1 MSANTDSGGRTLT
14 ELLRMDE
21 QTAKRELSYA
31 EFQTWQSATDH
42 HSRYQERKRDWREN
56 DIAVTQS
63 LIKTDVIDLATEVTL
78 WGNDVYV
85 YYDPED
91 QRLRD
96 AIDDLGDSLGVDM
109 DGVDEIEA
117 TADDVTPEDMDAVKS
132 ALAEF
137 LCVSFVEW
145 DGQLWADM
153 DGETREQIREQIQQP
168 YPDGWGLAGLMDAL
182 TEVINAVESNRNA
195 RLERVQKFR
204 NPERRGNR

>member
-1 MSANTDSGGRTLT
+1 MSATTDGSRTLT
-14 ELLRMDE
+14 ELLGMDE

-31 EFQTWQSATDH
+31 EFQTWQSANDH
-42 HSRYQERKRDWREN
+42 HGRYQERKREWREN
-56 DIAVTQS
+56 DIAATHT
-63 LIKTDVIDLATEVTL
+63 LIKTEVIDLATEVTL
-78 WGNDVYV
+78 WGNEVYV

-91 QRLRD
+91 SRLRN

-109 DGVDEIEA
+109 DSVDDIEA
-117 TADDVTPEDMDAVKS
+117 SADEVTPEDMAAVKS

-137 LCVSFVEW
+137 LTVSFVQFE
-145 DGQLWADM
+145 GQLWADI
-153 DGETREQIREQIQQP
+153 DAETQEQIREQIQQP
-168 YPDGWGLAGLMDAL
+168 YPDGWGLAGLMDAV